1 MRNRAVF
8 CLFILLSVSVSGDG
22 INFLYM
28 AQSGYQ
34 PPDILEQAA
43 EFSRMTGTEVHVFF
57 PEYEQRYDRIVSSFA
72 GGNPVYDVVLID
84 LIWVMD
90 FIRKGYL
97 DPLPAGLERKIEEG
111 IIPRIYSAFSY
122 RDKLWAVPFLADF
135 QMLYINTGLMRKAGY
150 TDPPATL
157 EKFVEIAESAKKKG
171 LLKYPLFDSWS
182 RQEAL
187 VCEFTWLTGAFGG
200 TLTGRD
206 GRIDLLTDA
215 SGNAL
220 RFMVSLL
227 EKGLMNPYSLKADEM
242 VSAEVF
248 LAGDSMFTTNWTFMS
263 DLIKKSGQPVK
274 DSWMPALLPVAESTL
289 DKTGRKTVSISG
301 YEGLGVL
308 SVSSHKKS
316 AWDFIE
322 FLSRPGFQ
330 KKHLDYM
337 SVWKSV
343 WNDRSTLENDPFIEL
358 KEKQIK
364 AVVSRPAAPDYKR
377 LSSIMQRWIY
387 KALLLD
393 ISPEEA
399 LKGAQRDIDA
409 AGGGK

>member
-1 MRNRAVF
+1 MP
-8 CLFILLSVSVSGDG
+8 VSGFGAG

-43 EFSRMTGTEVHVFF
+43 EFTRTTGTEVHVFF
-57 PEYEQRYDRIVSSFA
+57 PEYEQRYEQIASSFTD
-72 GGNPVYDVVLID
+72 GNHVYDVVLID

-97 DPLPAGLERKIEEG
+97 DSLPAGLEEKVQSG
-111 IIPRIYSAFSY
+111 IIPQIYSAFSY
-122 RDKLWAVPFLADF
+122 RNKLWAVPFLADF
-135 QMLYINTGLMRKAGY
+135 QLLYINTDLMRKAGY
-150 TDPPATL
+150 TRPPATL
-157 EKFVEIAESAKKKG
+157 EKYVEIAESAKKKG

-187 VCEFTWLTGAFGG
+187 VCEYTWLTGAFGG
-200 TLTGRD
+200 TLTGKD

-215 SGNAL
+215 SEDAL

-227 EKGLMNPYSLKADEM
+227 ERGLMNPYSLKADEM
-242 VSAEVF
+242 INAEVF

-263 DLIKKSGQPVK
+263 DLIKKSDQPVK
-274 DSWMPALLPVAESTL
+274 NSWMPALLPVAESTL
-289 DKTGRKTVSISG
+289 EKTGRETASVSG

-308 SVSSHKKS
+308 SVSQHKKS

-343 WNDRSTLENDPFIEL
+343 WNDRNTLKNDPFIKL

-364 AVVSRPAAPDYKR
+364 EVVSRPVAPDYKR

-393 ISPEEA
+393 ISPREA
-399 LKGAQRDIDA
+399 LKCAQREIDA
-409 AGGGK
+409 AGGGN